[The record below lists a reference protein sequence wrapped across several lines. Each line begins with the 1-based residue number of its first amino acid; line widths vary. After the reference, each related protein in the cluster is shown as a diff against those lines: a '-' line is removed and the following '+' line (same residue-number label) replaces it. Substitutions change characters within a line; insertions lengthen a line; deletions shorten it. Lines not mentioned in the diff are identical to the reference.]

1 VPAPHPIG
9 QEAPEHDTSA
19 PVRRVLCRLNGVK
32 QVGPS
37 QWSALCPSHPD
48 RSPSLRVA
56 EGDDGRALVKC
67 EAGCE
72 TQVVV
77 AAIGLRMADLFP
89 EGPARRRGWQRAH
102 IYTDESGT
110 PLYRVC
116 KFGPRRWATFRPD
129 ASSESGWSPGITGV
143 RRVLYRLPDI
153 LNRPYDDPVWC
164 CEGERDA
171 DTAARLGLVATTTAG
186 NGWGRTDLSPLRAR
200 RCIVVCDQDP
210 AGYQLGRARAA
221 VLRSAGALVDD
232 EDIVW
237 PRRVNDLT
245 DLVGLVGLDLYEVLE
260 ELRPIPERAQRTTR
274 SIYERASPYAIVP
287 KELLRV
293 SILARAVYLTLDLL
307 AGTTGLAKT
316 TVATFAEDER
326 VGRTQAA
333 AAFHELEEAGHIF
346 QIRRGNWRV
355 INSRRS
361 RPGRS

>member
-1 VPAPHPIG
+1 
-9 QEAPEHDTSA
+9 
-19 PVRRVLCRLNGVK
+19 
-32 QVGPS
+32 
-37 QWSALCPSHPD
+37 
-48 RSPSLRVA
+48 
-56 EGDDGRALVKC
+56 
-67 EAGCE
+67 
-72 TQVVV
+72 
-77 AAIGLRMADLFP
+77 
-89 EGPARRRGWQRAH
+89 
-102 IYTDESGT
+102 
-110 PLYRVC
+110 
-116 KFGPRRWATFRPD
+116 
-129 ASSESGWSPGITGV
+129 
-143 RRVLYRLPDI
+143 VLYRLPDI
-153 LNRPYDDPVWC
+153 LEQTYNDPVWC

-171 DTAARLGLVATTTAG
+171 DTAAQFGMVATTAAS
-186 NGWGRTDLSPLRAR
+186 NGWGKTDLSPLRDR
-200 RCIVVCDQDP
+200 RCIVICDHDDP
-210 AGYQLGRARAA
+210 GRRLGLARAT
-221 VLRSAGALVDD
+221 VLRGAGALVDD
-232 EDIVW
+232 QDIVW
-237 PRRVNDLT
+237 PRAVNDLT

-260 ELRPIPERAQRTTR
+260 GLRPIPERAHRTTR